1 MSVIIDHQAGS
12 DILGHFQNAAA
23 SIEGMR
29 GGEDQKDLVFQIFQL
44 DDRLLEAEC
53 PNGGTVVAGGVTLP
67 DCVAGNIFGLKTGIL
82 TIIDTVI
89 RWCDKA
95 VLVKKAA
102 ADWSIRLCSMASES
116 FILNMIF
123 SPRDRP

>member
-1 MSVIIDHQAGS
+1 
-12 DILGHFQNAAA
+12 
-23 SIEGMR
+23 MR

-53 PNGGTVVAGGVTLP
+53 PNGGTVVTGGVALP

-82 TIIDTVI
+82 TIIDTLI

-95 VLVKKAA
+95 VLVKK
-102 ADWSIRLCSMASES
+102 SRGRLVNQIVQHGVRVFYFKHDLFTS
-116 FILNMIF
+116 
-123 SPRDRP
+123 